1 MARRRILQVG
11 HPDPPKPAAVGV
23 RRPAVRGH
31 RHLPERR
38 LQSQRRRPTRSPRH
52 IVCAG
57 GDRRR
62 HDRLVL
68 AHAPAGAL
76 PGPDLPVRAGA
87 VRRRA
92 HYGGRARHGR
102 AAERPD
108 AAVRPGHRRHG
119 RADAAREHGTGH
131 GLRRDRLLRRRVL
144 RSPHADDGAG
154 GPPAVGVRRRRGRHR
169 VLREPRLGDGCGA
182 GGARRRAAAGS
193 ARGGGRAAQHP
204 HRHRNGG
211 RGRPS
216 PVLQSRGRAHPG
228 LQGAAVAG
236 PLGHARVRADRARV
250 LGGDYGDGA
259 ARRQGDAGGGHCA
272 AAGPD
277 IPDRRHHDDARG
289 RARRRAA
296 GDGHLHRHLRLQA
309 ARGAAP
315 ARRAARSGGGAVGE
329 PGTRD
334 QKPPRLDP
342 IVGGAARPV
351 EARPPRREVPDRTGR
366 AGERPPVAT
375 LVRVPRLL
383 PGAGHRVPAARPERG
398 SGRRQGR
405 PGDRPYRPAG
415 AARAAAGGRDREP
428 GVPRRERQWPRHPR
442 EPADPA
448 VRPVR
453 DGSGRRHRPG
463 ARDRA
468 ARRGGASRARAGGF
482 DPRAGDHLHRV
493 FPRRSAE
500 RGSRMTQ
507 QPSILVVDDE
517 LGILD
522 VLRILLKGEG
532 FDVVTAQGGKAGLEA
547 LKAAAPDIV
556 LTDIKMPGVSGTDIL
571 AAVREQDPE
580 TPVIL
585 MTAQASLQSAI
596 QAVNQGAFYYIQ
608 KPFSNDDLVAICRR
622 AAEQRLLKAE
632 NKQLKQEIRRRER
645 SGLVK
650 PLGKS
655 RPFQEVLKL
664 AEQVA
669 PTESTVLIQGESGT
683 GKEVIARYIHE
694 LSARADGGFFSLN
707 CGALPESLLE
717 SELFGHVKGS
727 FTGAV
732 RDKQGLFAAA
742 RGGTFFLDEIG
753 EMSPATQVKLL
764 RVLQEREAI
773 PVGGTEA
780 IPVDV
785 RVVAATNR
793 DLEDD
798 IKRGRFRTDLYYR
811 LNVIA
816 MHLPPLRDRRDDIQI
831 LCDEFLG
838 RIAQE
843 RGEKPKPLSQEAQG
857 VLLAYDWPG
866 NVRELEN
873 AVERAVVLSKGDT
886 IDLAALPEKLT
897 ERRAEPLVAERP
909 HLNPTLDVIERAYI
923 TWVLQ
928 SEGGNKTRAAEV
940 LGIDPSTLY
949 RKLSRYEGDVPG

>member
-1 MARRRILQVG
+1 
-11 HPDPPKPAAVGV
+11 
-23 RRPAVRGH
+23 
-31 RHLPERR
+31 
-38 LQSQRRRPTRSPRH
+38 
-52 IVCAG
+52 
-57 GDRRR
+57 
-62 HDRLVL
+62 
-68 AHAPAGAL
+68 
-76 PGPDLPVRAGA
+76 
-87 VRRRA
+87 
-92 HYGGRARHGR
+92 
-102 AAERPD
+102 
-108 AAVRPGHRRHG
+108 
-119 RADAAREHGTGH
+119 
-131 GLRRDRLLRRRVL
+131 
-144 RSPHADDGAG
+144 
-154 GPPAVGVRRRRGRHR
+154 
-169 VLREPRLGDGCGA
+169 
-182 GGARRRAAAGS
+182 
-193 ARGGGRAAQHP
+193 
-204 HRHRNGG
+204 
-211 RGRPS
+211 
-216 PVLQSRGRAHPG
+216 
-228 LQGAAVAG
+228 
-236 PLGHARVRADRARV
+236 
-250 LGGDYGDGA
+250 
-259 ARRQGDAGGGHCA
+259 
-272 AAGPD
+272 
-277 IPDRRHHDDARG
+277 
-289 RARRRAA
+289 
-296 GDGHLHRHLRLQA
+296 
-309 ARGAAP
+309 
-315 ARRAARSGGGAVGE
+315 
-329 PGTRD
+329 
-334 QKPPRLDP
+334 
-342 IVGGAARPV
+342 
-351 EARPPRREVPDRTGR
+351 
-366 AGERPPVAT
+366 
-375 LVRVPRLL
+375 
-383 PGAGHRVPAARPERG
+383 
-398 SGRRQGR
+398 
-405 PGDRPYRPAG
+405 
-415 AARAAAGGRDREP
+415 
-428 GVPRRERQWPRHPR
+428 
-442 EPADPA
+442 
-448 VRPVR
+448 
-453 DGSGRRHRPG
+453 
-463 ARDRA
+463 
-468 ARRGGASRARAGGF
+468 
-482 DPRAGDHLHRV
+482 
-493 FPRRSAE
+493 
-500 RGSRMTQ
+500 MTQ

-547 LKAAAPDIV
+547 LKTSAPDIV
-556 LTDIKMPGVSGTDIL
+556 LTDIKMPGVTGTDIL

-655 RPFQEVLKL
+655 RAFQEVLKL

-773 PVGGTEA
+773 PVGGTEP

-816 MHLPPLRDRRDDIQI
+816 IHLPPLRERRDDIEI
-831 LCDEFLG
+831 FVTAFLE
-838 RIAQE
+838 RIAAE
-843 RGEKPKPLSQEAQG
+843 HGEAPKRLEAEA
-857 VLLAYDWPG
+857 LEAIMAYDWPG

-873 AVERAVVLSKGDT
+873 ALERAGVLTKGDT
-886 IDLAALPEKLT
+886 IGLATMPAKIT
-897 ERRAEPLVAERP
+897 EHRAEPLVADRP
-909 HLNPTLDVIERAYI
+909 QVNPTLDVIERAYI
-923 TWVLQ
+923 AWVLE

-949 RKLSRYEGDVPG
+949 RKLSRYDSGEKTGTGA